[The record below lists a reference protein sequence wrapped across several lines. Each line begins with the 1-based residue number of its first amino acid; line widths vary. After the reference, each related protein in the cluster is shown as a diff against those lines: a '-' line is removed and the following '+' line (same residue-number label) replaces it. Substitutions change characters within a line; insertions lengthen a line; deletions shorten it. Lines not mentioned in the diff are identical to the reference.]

1 MTYDYML
8 RREDIQTILSA
19 ALAEKA
25 IDLDPIRLEQL
36 LDLFLEGEF
45 EIDQTK
51 QPITDQVERLAKEF
65 VVSSSAQEIWND
77 VNTRQTENL

>member
-1 MTYDYML
+1 ML
-8 RREDIQTILSA
+8 HREDIQNILSA

-25 IDLDPIRLEQL
+25 INLDPKRFEQL
-36 LDLFLEGEF
+36 LALFLEGEF
-45 EIDQTK
+45 QIDQAK

-77 VNTRQTENL
+77 LNTQ